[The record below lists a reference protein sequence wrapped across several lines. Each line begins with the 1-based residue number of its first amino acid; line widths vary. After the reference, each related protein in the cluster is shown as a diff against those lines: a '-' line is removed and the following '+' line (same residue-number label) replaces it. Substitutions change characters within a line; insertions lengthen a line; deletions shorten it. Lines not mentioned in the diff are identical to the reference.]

1 MAYRRS
7 PAVQERLDA
16 ARARVVDAALTLVAE
31 GGWPAASVVAVA
43 ARAGVATGSVYQ
55 HVSGKGAL
63 LAEVFALASGRE
75 VAAVGGALDQPGTA
89 AERITAAVDTFVR
102 RAFRAPRLAYALIAE
117 PVDPAVEAERLVF
130 RAAYRDRFAAFV
142 ADAAARGDLP
152 AQDPTTSAAAVVGAI
167 AEAVVLPLHQ
177 GDLDPTDA
185 ATADRT
191 VADLAAFVVRALGAI
206 P

>member
-1 MAYRRS
+1 VAYRRS

-16 ARARVVDAALTLVAE
+16 ARARVVDAALALVAE
-31 GGWPAASVVAVA
+31 GGWSSASVAAVA

-55 HVSGKGAL
+55 HVPGKGEL
-63 LAEVFALASGRE
+63 LAEVFRLASGRE
-75 VAAVGGALDQPGTA
+75 VEAVGAALERPGTT
-89 AERITAAVDTFVR
+89 AERAAAGVETFVR

-117 PVDPAVEAERLVF
+117 PVDPRVEAERLVF
-130 RAAYRDRFAAFV
+130 RAAYRDRFAGLI

-152 AQDPTTSAAAVVGAI
+152 PQDPTTTAAAVVGAI
-167 AEAVVLPLHQ
+167 AEAVVVPLHH
-177 GDLDPTDA
+177 GDLDPHDD

-191 VADLAAFVVRALGAI
+191 VAELTALVVRALGAT